1 VVILEL
7 CAQFFGRKPLS
18 EQTTEGFERFGAT
31 PTRAV
36 ADREQDF
43 DAWLIKLADAYVRFA
58 TKHSALIGLM
68 FAAKH

>member
-31 PTRAV
+31 LTRAV
-36 ADREQDF
+36 ADREQ
-43 DAWLIKLADAYVRFA
+43 R
-58 TKHSALIGLM
+58 
-68 FAAKH
+68 AAQLKQRLRQFGQKTA